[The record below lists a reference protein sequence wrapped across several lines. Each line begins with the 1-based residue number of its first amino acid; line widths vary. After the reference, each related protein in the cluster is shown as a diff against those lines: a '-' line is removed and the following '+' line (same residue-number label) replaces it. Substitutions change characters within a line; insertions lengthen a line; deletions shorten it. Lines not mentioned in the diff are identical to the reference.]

1 MGPLIISKKNVL
13 LPSNAS
19 GKSSN
24 LDLSQHFFNP
34 LAPWEILDIAEKL
47 LSNEI
52 PYIHPTAR
60 IESGVEIEG
69 NVFIDE
75 GVSIMRGSKLSGN
88 IYVGTNTFIANST
101 LIRGNT
107 SIGKDSV
114 IAFGADIKNVVAGGS
129 FRVGPLSFIGDSIVQ
144 DNCFFGGMVRVSN
157 YRLDGKDVSVKI
169 GDELVSTGRRQ
180 FGTITEANC
189 SVGIA
194 CIILPEKK
202 NKKNCLIGPQV
213 IVRENIPSNTRVMVE
228 QTLHKTK
235 I

>member
-34 LAPWEILDIAEKL
+34 LSPWEILDIAEKL
-47 LSNEI
+47 LSSEI
-52 PYIHPTAR
+52 PHIHPTAR

-114 IAFGADIKNVVAGGS
+114 IAFGADIKNVVAGVS

-194 CIILPEKK
+194 CIILPGRIIG
-202 NKKNCLIGPQV
+202 KNCLIGPQV

>member
-88 IYVGTNTFIANST
+88 IFVGANTFIANSA

-114 IAFGADIKNVVAGGS
+114 VAFGTDIKNVVAGDS
-129 FRVGPLSFIGDSIVQ
+129 FRVGPHSFIGDSIVQ

-194 CIILPEKK
+194 CIILPGRIIG
-202 NKKNCLIGPQV
+202 KNCLIGPQV

-228 QTLHKTK
+228 QTLHKSN

>member
-1 MGPLIISKKNVL
+1 MSPLIISKKNIL
-13 LPSNAS
+13 LPINTGSRSNDM
-19 GKSSN
+19 G
-24 LDLSQHFFNP
+24 LTQHFFNP
-34 LAPWEILDIAEKL
+34 LASWEILDIAEKI
-47 LSNEI
+47 LSNQI
-52 PYIHPTAR
+52 PYVHPTAL
-60 IESGVEIEG
+60 IETGVEIEG

-88 IYVGTNTFIANST
+88 IFVGANTFIANSA

-114 IAFGADIKNVVAGGS
+114 VAFGTDIKNVVAGDS
-129 FRVGPLSFIGDSIVQ
+129 FRVGPHSFIGDSIVQ

-194 CIILPEKK
+194 CIILPGRIIG
-202 NKKNCLIGPQV
+202 KNCLIGPQV